1 MPHANSMFSMPR
13 ATSPRASLSTLP
25 CSAVSREAISLRFAA
40 TSSRTWN
47 RISARRDRLV
57 ERHSTDAALADA
69 TAASTSSALAKSTSA
84 ACSPVAGLNTTP
96 ERPDVP
102 ATTLPSIQWEM
113 RVLIVDPPRVVVRA
127 PQSPGTGFWGAK
139 SCRSARFCLWKSGF
153 FSGTGSVEIAGE
165 VAREVLAVAL
175 GADVAVVLDD
185 HRASAQHGVD
195 LAVDLE
201 ALPCRVVHVHVVL
214 LVDADRGVPGRVPHE
229 DVGVETGRD
238 LAFRLEAEQ
247 SGRGGG
253 ARLDPTLERDLA
265 VHHAL
270 VQQLH
275 AMLDAADAVG
285 DLGEVAD
292 ADLLLLL
299 EAERAVV
306 GGHHRQLVQAQTLPQ
321 VAGVRL
327 VLGAQRRR
335 AHPLRPLEPGLGEL
349 VLDRQVEVL
358 RARLPED
365 VLACVLGRG
374 NLLERLGRRHV
385 HDVQRHVA

>member
-25 CSAVSREAISLRFAA
+25 CSAVSSEAISLRFAA

-69 TAASTSSALAKSTSA
+69 TAVSTSSALAKSTSA

-127 PQSPGTGFWGAK
+127 PRSPGSGFWGAK
-139 SCRSARFCLWKSGF
+139 SSVHARFCLWKSG
-153 FSGTGSVEIAGE
+153 SSRETGSVEVAGQ
-165 VAREVLAVAL
+165 AALEVLAVAL
-175 GADVAVVLDD
+175 RADVGVVLDD
-185 HRASAQHGVD
+185 HRAAAQHGVD

-201 ALPCRVVHVHVVL
+201 ALPRRVVHVHVVL
-214 LVDADRGVPGRVPHE
+214 LVDTDRRVPGRIPHQ
-229 DVGVETGRD
+229 DVGVEPGRD
-238 LAFRLEAEQ
+238 LALGVEAEQ
-247 SGRGGG
+247 ARRRGGAG
-253 ARLDPTLERDLA
+253 LDPALERDLA
-265 VHHAL
+265 GHHAL

-285 DLGEVAD
+285 DLGEVPD

-299 EAERAVV
+299 EAERAVI
-306 GGHHRQLVQAQTLPQ
+306 GRHHRQLVQAQTLPQ
-321 VAGVRL
+321 VTRVVL
-327 VLGAQRRR
+327 VLRAQRRR
-335 AHPLRPLEPGLGEL
+335 AHPLRPFEAGLGQL

-358 RARLPED
+358 GACLAED
-365 VLACVLGRG
+365 VLALVLGG
-374 NLLERLGRRHV
+374 GDLFERLRRRHV
-385 HDVQRHVA
+385 HD